1 MADGRRR
8 LVIVG
13 AGGFGREVAWL
24 VDDINRSRPT
34 WELLGFV
41 DDQATG
47 KTVEGHPILGDRS
60 CLANLSPR
68 PWIVCSIG
76 DPRVRKRVVD
86 VLSADGYQFATLVHP
101 TVCMSRFVRVGCGS
115 VVSAGV
121 VVSTN
126 VTIGRHVI
134 LELGC
139 RVAHDS
145 VLGDFA
151 SLMVG
156 VNIAGEVNVE
166 TGCYIGAGATVIN
179 RVSVGEWSIIGAGA
193 AVVKDIP
200 PRVVAVG
207 VPARPIRTLDD

>member
-1 MADGRRR
+1 MADARRP

-24 VDDINRSRPT
+24 VEDINRSHPT

-41 DDQATG
+41 DDQAAG
-47 KTVEGHPILGDRS
+47 RTVEGYPILGDRS
-60 CLANLSPR
+60 YLATLSPR
-68 PWIVCSIG
+68 PWVVCSVG
-76 DPRVRKRVVD
+76 DPRVRRRVVD
-86 VLSADGYQFATLVHP
+86 VLSAEGYQFATLVHP
-101 TVCMSRFVRVGCGS
+101 SVCMSRFVKIGPGS
-115 VVSAGV
+115 VVSAGSV
-121 VVSTN
+121 LSTN
-126 VTIGRHVI
+126 VSVGDHVI

-156 VNIAGEVNVE
+156 ANIAGEVEVGA
-166 TGCYIGAGATVIN
+166 GCFIGAGATVIN
-179 RVSVGEWSIIGAGA
+179 RVSVGEWSIVGAGA

-207 VPARPIRTLDD
+207 VPARPIKTLDD